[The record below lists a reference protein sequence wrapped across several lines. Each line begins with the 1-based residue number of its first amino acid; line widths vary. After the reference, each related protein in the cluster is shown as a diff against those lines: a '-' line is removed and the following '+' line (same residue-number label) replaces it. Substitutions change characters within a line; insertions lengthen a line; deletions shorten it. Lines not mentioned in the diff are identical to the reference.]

1 MGRQRPIIGGSVR
14 PRDRADV
21 LGQQTGVSN
30 TGESQRTPEGTAPL
44 RQREASRIRMK
55 VRSPARQS
63 AVRIGLKPE
72 KISRFHRDEP
82 HQCGGRRA
90 FATAD
95 AGSRRADHRKVYPSR
110 TRFAYAVS
118 YPLLPHHAR

>member
-30 TGESQRTPEGTAPL
+30 TGESQRTPEGAAPL

-55 VRSPARQS
+55 MRSPTRQS
-63 AVRIGLKPE
+63 AVRIGLE
-72 KISRFHRDEP
+72 AEMFSRSRRDEP

-90 FATAD
+90 FTTAD
-95 AGSRRADHRKVYPSR
+95 AGSRRADHGQVYPSR
-110 TRFAYAVS
+110 PRYAYAVS
-118 YPLLPHHAR
+118 YRLLPHHAR